1 MSRDRAPGKLA
12 HSACLQSVE
21 GIEKTEMRAYYGES
35 FHKQFSSPRS
45 PQAPT
50 TPELIARSA
59 VLAGVLQLRSE
70 LGSYDVVDH
79 YPVL

>member
-1 MSRDRAPGKLA
+1 MSRDRAPDKLA

-21 GIEKTEMRAYYGES
+21 GIEKTEMRAYGES
-35 FHKQFSSPRS
+35 FLAVFFTPL
-45 PQAPT
+45 PAAPT
-50 TPELIARSA
+50 TPQLIARSA

>member
-1 MSRDRAPGKLA
+1 
-12 HSACLQSVE
+12 
-21 GIEKTEMRAYYGES
+21 MRAYGES
-35 FHKQFSSPRS
+35 FLAVFFTPL
-45 PQAPT
+45 PAAPT
-50 TPELIARSA
+50 TPQLIARSA